1 MKRQYLGDSRD
12 HFKWDYHD
20 QLVRALGADELQV
33 IWMMTPDDKTRDG
46 QSPAGQYR
54 GSRAVEDFCHALKR
68 SRDPAKIF
76 QLPHVTQARY
86 RVTAFG
92 ADEYFVNRDRRD
104 YFARITPAKGVIFL
118 DPDNGFEPEKSCSR
132 KHVRYAD
139 VANLL
144 DRAPSSAVISVF
156 QYFRRRPFPDDFA
169 RICQRLVSGH
179 ATAIYC
185 HPLMFVSIAKSRS
198 MRDRV
203 REANLEYKK
212 SHPVEVLP

>member
-20 QLVRALGADELQV
+20 HLVRALGADELQV
-33 IWMMTPDDKTRDG
+33 VWMMTPDDKTRDG

-54 GSRAVEDFCHALKR
+54 GSGAVENFCHTLKR
-68 SRDPAKIF
+68 TRDPARIV
-76 QLPHVTQARY
+76 QLPRVTKAGY
-86 RVTAFG
+86 AVTAFG

-104 YFARITPAKGVIFL
+104 YFARFTPAGGVIFI

-139 VANLL
+139 VADLL

-156 QYFRRRPFPDDFA
+156 QYFRRKPFRDDFA
-169 RICQRLVSGH
+169 RIRQRLVSGY
-179 ATAIYC
+179 ATAIYW
-185 HPLMFVSIAKSRS
+185 HSLMFVSIAKSRS
-198 MRDRV
+198 MRERV
-203 REANLEYKK
+203 LEANREYEA